1 MLLGISDYTVCDDV
15 DLVPLQ
21 TETRERVHC
30 VWDGVASLRGPDRLH
45 WHRGLPRAPGR
56 RVVLVAI
63 LFLYCSKHQGQSSF
77 RFLHFSSRSYCARNS
92 ITNVKS
98 WWMYVFRWL
107 SCACICCLKILSSSL
122 SVYFL
127 ILLLNMKTLNTRAGW
142 YGNFFYKNVFIFH
155 NIWPILNLYGFLV
168 TLKM

>member
-1 MLLGISDYTVCDDV
+1 MWEVSGCRNSWRKPVDLGCRGQTVYREVIVTFIWILLKILVFTFKYANIVLSLLLYTSNIAVHNIVCFKDVSRKKFMLLVCDDV

-63 LFLYCSKHQGQSSF
+63 LFLYCSKHQGQSS
-77 RFLHFSSRSYCARNS
+77 LQ
-92 ITNVKS
+92 
-98 WWMYVFRWL
+98 
-107 SCACICCLKILSSSL
+107 ILA
-122 SVYFL
+122 FFFPI
-127 ILLLNMKTLNTRAGW
+127 ILCQK
-142 YGNFFYKNVFIFH
+142 
-155 NIWPILNLYGFLV
+155 
-168 TLKM
+168 